1 MIAPHEEG
9 WIDECW
15 GRIVIAIGRGDGR
28 QELAVILEEV
38 ATLRFD
44 DGVKHEID
52 RRTREVA
59 ERLMG
64 KDRICIS
71 CGAVFAPANLF
82 GGPYYCTPCDDINIP
97 F

>member
-1 MIAPHEEG
+1 VIAPYEEG

-15 GRIVIAIGRGDGR
+15 GRIIVAIGAGTARY
-28 QELAVILEEV
+28 ELACILEEV

-44 DGVKHEID
+44 AGVKHESD
-52 RRTREVA
+52 RRTREIA

-64 KDRICIS
+64 RDRFCTK
-71 CGAVFAPANLF
+71 CEKVFTPHHLH
-82 GGPYYCTPCDDINIP
+82 GGPYYCDECGDDIP